1 VLAQGR
7 DVVPIPGTKQAKFV
21 DENLAA
27 AGVVLSPEDL
37 RAINLVLPPGSTAGD
52 RYNAQAMAA
61 VNR

>member
-1 VLAQGR
+1 
-7 DVVPIPGTKQAKFV
+7 VPIPGTKQAKFV

-27 AGVVLSPEDL
+27 ADIVLTPEDL
-37 RAINLVLPPGSTAGD
+37 RAIDAVLPAGSAAGD

>member
-1 VLAQGR
+1 
-7 DVVPIPGTKQAKFV
+7 VPIPGTKQLRYV

-27 AGVVLSPEDL
+27 AGVVLTPAEL
-37 RAINLVLPPGSTAGD
+37 REIDVVLPPGSAAGD